1 MYRNE
6 SIILNKDL
14 TNILPAE
21 MIDVE
26 IAAGTMQPIK
36 NNVITQNFIFKFGD
50 ENNTLFSIFVAFTVV
65 ALSFGGSRVIFQLTA
80 VLANRCL
87 LYCEEIAPWY

>member
-36 NNVITQNFIFKFGD
+36 NIVITQNFIFKFGG
-50 ENNTLFSIFVAFTVV
+50 ELF
-65 ALSFGGSRVIFQLTA
+65 
-80 VLANRCL
+80 
-87 LYCEEIAPWY
+87 